1 MVDAVD
7 AGALVTGFA
16 TRESGVGAVGARSTR
31 SLGVGTGVG
40 AVRVAFAVL
49 ADLERFEEVAFCV
62 VVDARLLGMDVGVV
76 ATGSESGFSCGVVG
90 VIGVV
95 GVAATGGSSD
105 SSGSADCLD
114 SVASDPASVVVGSL
128 PAAGSGSGSGSIS
141 GGAALSATE
150 VASSG
155 GVALSATE
163 VVSSAGGSGAAG
175 AGVGSGLSMVGAVEA
190 VDASGC
196 TSEVAGATALGAV
209 RVLTISGVRTS
220 CG

>member
-31 SLGVGTGVG
+31 PLGVGTGVG

-62 VVDARLLGMDVGVV
+62 VVDARLLGVDVGVV

-90 VIGVV
+90 V
-95 GVAATGGSSD
+95 AATGGSSG

-196 TSEVAGATALGAV
+196 TSEVVGATALGAV